1 MVMYSTVATIGIQ
14 CAVRRESQWLVCELC
29 CRSLKTAEGSLT
41 PYLKRGA
48 CTRSHHGYGNQGT
61 VNLLAHYFHFGLISK
76 RGACVIQERSSVD
89 EDRSLGSMWVLNPKA
104 EWSDVGYV
112 VALTERKTLT
122 CKRSSW
128 LRECEARG
136 VRFAPVASALEA
148 MVQESVTDGNPESR
162 CR

>member
-1 MVMYSTVATIGIQ
+1 MDTLSL
-14 CAVRRESQWLVCELC
+14 WLWE
-29 CRSLKTAEGSLT
+29 
-41 PYLKRGA
+41 P
-48 CTRSHHGYGNQGT
+48 GYCQLVG
-61 VNLLAHYFHFGLISK
+61 HYFHFGLISK

-128 LRECEARG
+128 LRECEARA
-136 VRFAPVASALEA
+136 VRFAAVASALEA

-162 CR
+162 YR